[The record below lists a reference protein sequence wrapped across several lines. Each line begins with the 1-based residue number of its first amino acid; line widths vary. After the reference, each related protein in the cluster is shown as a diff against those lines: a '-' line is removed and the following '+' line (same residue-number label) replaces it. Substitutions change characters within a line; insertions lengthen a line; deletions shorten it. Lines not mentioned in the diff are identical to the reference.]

1 MVVIACVVRINPQGI
16 VELKLLHHVVHSFV
30 VCFMLRPT
38 FYIPHFYISQ
48 KFPFPSRSDL
58 SLTIREPVQME
69 TLWRWE
75 LRRWHVTHTEE
86 LNTGAA
92 LQPDLRLLARQADM

>member
-1 MVVIACVVRINPQGI
+1 MGMTYFTMMVVIACVVRINPQGI

-30 VCFMLRPT
+30 VCFMLRP
-38 FYIPHFYISQ
+38 HFYISQ

-58 SLTIREPVQME
+58 TLTIREPVQME

-75 LRRWHVTHTEE
+75 LRR
-86 LNTGAA
+86 
-92 LQPDLRLLARQADM
+92 